1 MTLRLL
7 ILGGNGLLGHAVWR
21 AAAADPRVE
30 AAASVRRG
38 ALDALPPAY
47 RGSAQVCDVREEGA
61 LARLLD
67 EVGPQ
72 VVVNCTGIT
81 KHVDSS
87 PEDSIRVNS
96 LMPHVLARLSAA
108 RGARLIHISTDCVF
122 SGSKGRY
129 HEFDLPDPPDVYG
142 RSKLLGEVDYA
153 PHVTLRTSFIGRELG
168 TRRGLLEW
176 FLSQH
181 GTINGF
187 RQAFWSGLGAPALAR
202 LLLEVCH
209 RPDLVG
215 LWHVA
220 GERIDKYNLLL
231 KLQAAFGKDDV
242 VIEPVDQPVLDRSM
256 DASRFAETGLRVPSM
271 DDMIAELAREEAWQ

>member
-38 ALDALPPAY
+38 ALDVLPPAY
-47 RGSAQVCDVREEGA
+47 QKAARICDVREEGA
-61 LARLLD
+61 LAELLD

-81 KHVDSS
+81 KHIDSS
-87 PEDSIRVNS
+87 PEESIRVNS
-96 LMPHVLARLSAA
+96 LMPHLLARLSAE

-122 SGSKGRY
+122 SGSKGYYR
-129 HEFDLPDPPDVYG
+129 EDDLPDPPDVYG

-176 FLSQH
+176 FLSQQ
-181 GTINGF
+181 GTIKGF

-220 GERIDKYNLLL
+220 GERIDKYHLLL
-231 KLQAAFGKDDV
+231 RLQAAFGKDDV
-242 VIEPVDQPVLDRSM
+242 TIEPVDQPALDRSL
-256 DASRFAETGLRVPSM
+256 DGSRLAETGLRMPPM
-271 DDMIAELAREEAWQ
+271 DEMIAELAQEEAWR